1 MKIKL
6 DENLPTALAR
16 RLGDLGHDVETVHDE
31 ARVGQDDD
39 RIWQAAQIEERF
51 FITQDLDFSDIRKF
65 VPGSHWGLLLVRFHK
80 PGRRALTEILGSI
93 FATQDIESWRG
104 CFVVATEHKIRVIRQ
119 SRRS

>member
-31 ARVGQDDD
+31 GRVGQDDD
-39 RIWQAAQIEERF
+39 RLWQAAQDEDRF

-65 VPGSHWGLLLVRFHK
+65 VPGSHRGLLLLRFRD
-80 PGRRALTEILGSI
+80 PGRLALTEILSAI
-93 FATQDIESWRG
+93 FATQNDESWLG
-104 CFVVATEHKIRVIRQ
+104 CFVVASEHKIRVTRPAF
-119 SRRS
+119 